1 MIWLYGYSLF
11 EIKFENLM
19 KSYFTK
25 LIVMINAIV
34 SLFLNIFDV
43 KNIYILDIFENYCK
57 LWICKI
63 K

>member
-34 SLFLNIFDV
+34 SLSLNIFDV

-57 LWICKI
+57 L
-63 K
+63 

>member
-11 EIKFENLM
+11 EIKFENFM

-57 LWICKI
+57 L
-63 K
+63 

>member
-25 LIVMINAIV
+25 LIIMINAIA
-34 SLFLNIFDV
+34 SLFLNVFDI

-57 LWICKI
+57 L
-63 K
+63 

>member
-25 LIVMINAIV
+25 LIIMINAIA
-34 SLFLNIFDV
+34 SLFLNVFDI

-57 LWICKI
+57 LRICKI